1 MPSIVLFERVKKIMK
16 NRNNTKVCA
25 FYASDYHFEMMT
37 LPYIE
42 KNVAQGKNVIIFTEN
57 DLSKT
62 MNVLLS
68 NLNLNENKKRK
79 IAEINWKNQDN
90 KKIKDIEEL
99 KLENKDAIVF
109 IKGNENYIKET
120 NEKIKP
126 ILDNGMFNIIDC
138 YNIEELENVI
148 EVEEKYNKILN
159 TTGIVDIN

>member
-1 MPSIVLFERVKKIMK
+1 MK